1 MRVCFE
7 CGQYTESATVN
18 EDGQTL
24 TEPLDCDHK
33 KYIYTDRK
41 FKRKDLSEELEYVPS
56 KPVKEVEA

>member
-1 MRVCFE
+1 MTTVLDVCHE
-7 CGQYTESATVN
+7 CEEWCDPDGKHTVS
-18 EDGQTL
+18 G
-24 TEPLDCDHK
+24 LDCDHK